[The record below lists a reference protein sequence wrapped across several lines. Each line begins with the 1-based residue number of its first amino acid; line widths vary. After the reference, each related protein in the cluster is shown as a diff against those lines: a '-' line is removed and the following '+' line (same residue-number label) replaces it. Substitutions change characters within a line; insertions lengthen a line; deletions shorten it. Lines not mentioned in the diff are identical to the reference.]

1 MAKAI
6 DAFGT
11 SRLLSFDRDPRTG
24 TPTLEVAH
32 EALLREWARL
42 RRWIDAARDDVRMHR
57 RLVTAAAEWADSDRD
72 QSFLL
77 RGGHLAQFESW
88 SEGSGLTLT
97 DLERAFINASSAEGR
112 RELIH
117 QQRQNRRLK
126 TLLAGVGVLLALAVV
141 AGVVAFAQRQ
151 SAKHQATVAL
161 GRELG
166 SEAVIEPRID
176 VAMLLAREA
185 VNLNR
190 SPATEGTL
198 LATLLRSPAAIAT
211 FPFPIQARPLAL
223 ALSPDGTT
231 LAVGDNRFQ
240 VRLFDTRTHREAHP
254 PLTNLWGSAPPVYS
268 KDGSLLAVI
277 RIGSLALLDART
289 FKIRRF
295 LRLEGGGG
303 VVLFSPLAIAPDNK
317 TAFLAYA
324 VPNPDGSHGAAY
336 LDRWNVATGK
346 RAVIPLGSN
355 GMIGADF
362 VAAGKQIITIT
373 DTEITTWD
381 ARTLRRLHTIP
392 RSTSR
397 RSTRSLPESV
407 RTAGP
412 WPSEARSDLSSSST
426 SPAGK

>member
-1 MAKAI
+1 MAEAI

-88 SEGSGLTLT
+88 REGSGLALT
-97 DLERAFINASSAEGR
+97 DLEREFINASSAEER
-112 RELIH
+112 RELIR

-190 SPATEGTL
+190 SPETEGTL

-211 FPFPIQARPLAL
+211 FTLPIDVRPCCGMSV
-223 ALSPDGTT
+223 SPDGAT
-231 LAVGDNRFQ
+231 LAISDNANNVRFVDTKTRR
-240 VRLFDTRTHREAHP
+240 VRKVVPNFGYTQ
-254 PLTNLWGSAPPVYS
+254 PVAYAA
-268 KDGSLLAVI
+268 DGS
-277 RIGSLALLDART
+277 ALLDFGGEGT
-289 FKIRRF
+289 PEISVLDPST
-295 LRLEGGGG
+295 LRLKRTLHLDHQFLTTPSENPPGPVRRRPERKRTVLGVRRAPTEWGSRGG
-303 VVLFSPLAIAPDNK
+303 VRRPMA
-317 TAFLAYA
+317 TA
-324 VPNPDGSHGAAY
+324 
-336 LDRWNVATGK
+336 DRK
-346 RAVIPLGSN
+346 
-355 GMIGADF
+355 
-362 VAAGKQIITIT
+362 
-373 DTEITTWD
+373 
-381 ARTLRRLHTIP
+381 
-392 RSTSR
+392 
-397 RSTRSLPESV
+397 
-407 RTAGP
+407 
-412 WPSEARSDLSSSST
+412 ARSDGRRRRKGGQSSRSRRRR
-426 SPAGK
+426 